1 MATSKSTKLGF
12 VWFAAFAF
20 MILGGM
26 FVTDLF
32 LIDDHTKLNADGT
45 PRTWGHAVN
54 MWVGIPLLV
63 AGAGAFLYISQ
74 VYSRQKRGKA

>member
-1 MATSKSTKLGF
+1 MATSKSTKIGIAWVAGF
-12 VWFAAFAF
+12 VLA
-20 MILGGM
+20 ILGLM
-26 FVTDLF
+26 FVTDFFVL
-32 LIDDHTKLNADGT
+32 DDHTKLNADGT

-63 AGAGAFLYISQ
+63 AGAGTFLYISQ

>member
-1 MATSKSTKLGF
+1 MATSKSTKIGIAW
-12 VWFAAFAF
+12 VAGFAF
-20 MILGGM
+20 TILGLM

-54 MWVGIPLLV
+54 MWIGIPMFV
-63 AGAGAFLYISQ
+63 AGFITFMYISQ
-74 VYSRQKRGKA
+74 VYSRQKRNKA